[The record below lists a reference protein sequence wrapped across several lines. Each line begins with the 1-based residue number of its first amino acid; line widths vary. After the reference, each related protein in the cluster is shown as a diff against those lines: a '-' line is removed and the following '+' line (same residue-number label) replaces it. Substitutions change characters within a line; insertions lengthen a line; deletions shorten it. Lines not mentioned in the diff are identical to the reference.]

1 MNSII
6 GQVLLWGGFLSGALA
21 TVFSTGTYARLG
33 VNVSQKKDSKVVLVD
48 HVSEETPAWK
58 AGLRKGDQLISVDG
72 NEITSADGFG
82 KLVGGI
88 DSEAA
93 VKFVYDRDGT
103 QTTSEV
109 TALNAWK
116 TVDWTWYL
124 VSAAICFVGVCFLRI
139 GKRITASADEHSG
152 TNVKQI
158 KANLADAIKNT
169 EDLDKAISKLSP
181 RQILNFIEEKLLD
194 DLRDFADGRDSITA
208 EHGLE
213 VFANVMTQFAAGERA
228 INRAWSASAD
238 GYVQEAETC
247 VQHGLTMLKS
257 AQDLLNAAAKEPAAD

>member
-6 GQVLLWGGFLSGALA
+6 GQILLWAGFLSGALA

-33 VNVSQKKDSKVVLVD
+33 INVEENEDTKIVLVN
-48 HVSEETPAWK
+48 HVNENQAAWQ
-58 AGLRKGDQLISVDG
+58 AGLREGDQLISLDG

-82 KLVGGI
+82 KMVGGI
-88 DSEAA
+88 DSEEPTQLI
-93 VKFVYDRDGT
+93 YDRDGE
-103 QTTSEV
+103 QV
-109 TALNAWK
+109 TAEVEVLNAWK
-116 TVDWTWYL
+116 TVDWAWYL
-124 VSAAICFVGVCFLRI
+124 ISAAVCFGGVFFLRMS
-139 GKRITASADEHSG
+139 KNASATTEEESSS
-152 TNVKQI
+152 NVKQI

-169 EDLDKAISKLSP
+169 EVLNKTISKLSP

-247 VQHGLTMLKS
+247 IQHGLTMLKS
-257 AQDLLNAAAKEPAAD
+257 AQDLLNAAAKDV